1 MPQAARARQR
11 GAGALIGLLG
21 IAVLIG
27 VAVLLSEARK
37 AIDYGSAARTLALQ
51 VAIGALAL
59 LTPVGQGVLAS
70 LSGGVQQAITYANVG
85 SAFVFGPLADGGQ
98 NFILAFQ
105 VLPIIIFI
113 GALVGV
119 LFHLGVMTW
128 VIRIIG
134 GGLRLLT
141 GASRLECTCAAANI
155 FVGMAES
162 PLTVLPF
169 LNRISRAQLFVMMSL
184 GLSSVA
190 GSVLVAYSA
199 LGIRSDLL
207 LTAAFMAP
215 AGGLLFGRLLVPE
228 TGEAFDLDG
237 NSEHQPESLSKAS
250 SVIEAAT
257 DGAGLGLQIMLA
269 VIAVLIAFVAGIA
282 LLNGIMGG
290 IGSLF
295 GFPELSL
302 ELLLGYVFA
311 PVSYL
316 IGVPWEEA
324 GRAGVYLGQKV
335 VLNEFLAYLNFAPNA
350 AGFSTEGQIA
360 LTVAMCGFA
369 NFSGL
374 AILIAGLGAAVPKRK
389 GEISKL
395 GVKAVLA
402 GTLSNFTSA
411 AIVSVLFA
419 FGAFL

>member
-1 MPQAARARQR
+1 V
-11 GAGALIGLLG
+11 GIVVL
-21 IAVLIG
+21 IAVAI
-27 VAVLLSEARK
+27 LLSEARTR
-37 AIDYGSAARTLALQ
+37 IDYGSAARTLVLQ
-51 VAIGALAL
+51 IAIGAAAL
-59 LTPVGQGVLAS
+59 LTPPGQAVLQT
-70 LSGGVQQAITYANVG
+70 LSGAVQQAISYANVG
-85 SAFVFGPLADGGQ
+85 TALVFGPLADANE

-113 GALVGV
+113 ASIVSV

-134 GGLRLLT
+134 GVLRILT

-162 PLTVLPF
+162 PLTVLPY
-169 LNRISRAQLFVMMSL
+169 LPRITRAQLFVMMSL

-199 LGIRSDLL
+199 LGVRSDLL

-215 AGGLLFGRLLVPE
+215 AGGLLFGRLLIPE
-228 TGEAFDLDG
+228 TGEPFDLDG
-237 NSEHQPESLSKAS
+237 SDGQEPATLSKAS

-282 LLNGIMGG
+282 LINGILGG
-290 IGSLF
+290 IGGVF
-295 GFPELSL
+295 GWPELSL
-302 ELLLGYVFA
+302 ELLLGYAFA
-311 PVSYL
+311 PISFL
-316 IGVPWEEA
+316 IGVPWEET
-324 GRAGVYLGQKV
+324 GGAGVYLGQKT
-335 VLNEFLAYLNFAPNA
+335 VLNEFLAYVNYAPNA
-350 AGFSTEGQIA
+350 ASFSEEGQIA

-374 AILIAGLGAAVPKRK
+374 AILIAGLGAAIPERK
-389 GEISKL
+389 AEISKM

-419 FGAFL
+419 TGLMI

>member
-1 MPQAARARQR
+1 LPPPARARQF

-21 IAVLIG
+21 IAVLVGI
-27 VAVLLSEARK
+27 AVLASEARGR
-37 AIDYGSAARTLALQ
+37 IDYGSAARTLAL
-51 VAIGALAL
+51 
-59 LTPVGQGVLAS
+59 LTPFGQAFLRS
-70 LSGGVQQAITYANVG
+70 LSNGVQQAIAYANVG
-85 SAFVFGPLADGGQ
+85 SAFVFGPLADAGEG
-98 NFILAFQ
+98 FFLAFQ

-113 GALVGV
+113 AAIVGV

-134 GGLRLLT
+134 GALRFLT
-141 GASRLECTCAAANI
+141 GASRLESTCAAANI

-162 PLTVLPF
+162 PLTVLPY
-169 LNRISRAQLFVMMSL
+169 LPKISRAQLFVMMSL

-228 TGEAFDLDG
+228 TGEPYDLESGDDRD
-237 NSEHQPESLSKAS
+237 PESLSRAS

-282 LLNGIMGG
+282 LVNGILGG
-290 IGSLF
+290 LGSLA
-295 GFPELSL
+295 GFPQLSL
-302 ELLLGYVFA
+302 ELLLGYLFA
-311 PVSYL
+311 PVSFL
-316 IGVPWEEA
+316 IGVPWEET

-335 VLNEFLAYLNFAPNA
+335 VLNEFLAYVNYAPNA
-350 AGFSTEGQIA
+350 ETFSEQGQVA

-374 AILIAGLGAAVPKRK
+374 AILIAGLGAAVPERK

-419 FGAFL
+419 SGAPL